1 MRLVNGTTPKEGRV
15 EVCYDG
21 EYRALCSSF
30 WDELDATVLCEQLGY
45 SVGGMFVRTY
55 NELISIIILKCKISM
70 HYTYV
75 LSLILLAGLLE
86 TSTVLHSRIDSGAD
100 LITAD
105 SVCLIPLQFSQ
116 L

>member
-45 SVGGMFVRTY
+45 SMGGMFVRTY
-55 NELISIIILKCKISM
+55 NELISIIILKCKIST

-75 LSLILLAGLLE
+75 LSLILLA
-86 TSTVLHSRIDSGAD
+86 STVLRSRIDSGAD